1 MTVDRG
7 SKDFASEP
15 LASARTVATM
25 STLALGFG
33 SIVFSRYSRL
43 RLSPMGRHAPS
54 GRKESGDLRMFVRL
68 PWATASMYSIVLR
81 GSSSEQGCI
90 GCSVVAP

>member
-7 SKDFASEP
+7 SNDSASRS

-33 SIVFSRYSRL
+33 HIVHCRYSRR
-43 RLSPMGRHAPS
+43 RLGPMERHPLPGRQ
-54 GRKESGDLRMFVRL
+54 ESADTRMFVRL
-68 PWATASMYSIVLR
+68 PWATASMYSTVLR
-81 GSSSEQGCI
+81 GSSSEQGRI
-90 GCSVVAP
+90 GCGEGAS